1 MELFTDLLN
10 SLIKLSPIVGLLLF
24 AIYYLYKENKS
35 LKDDNKELNKYVREM
50 EHRNTQ
56 ILAGVTSTLD
66 KLVDKTDNN
75 IDQLKEY
82 ISLKIDNLK
91 NNK

>member
-1 MELFTDLLN
+1 MEIFTELIS

-24 AIYYLYKENKS
+24 ALWYLHKENKN
-35 LKDDNKELNKYVREM
+35 LKEENKELNKYVREM

>member
-24 AIYYLYKENKS
+24 AIYYFYKENKD
-35 LKDDNKELNKYVREM
+35 LKNDNKELNKYVREM

-56 ILAGVTSTLD
+56 ILASVSSTLD
-66 KLVDKTDNN
+66 KLVDKTENN
-75 IDQLKEY
+75 QDQLKEWLT
-82 ISLKIDNLK
+82 IKLENLRK
-91 NNK
+91 